1 MTPLDRAKAV
11 VGNIRGDEIFNVPS
25 DERWEREIEAA
36 IKAHAAGKVPIGD
49 FLELYDA
56 AHAVIDKIRLHADH
70 AEYEG
75 GMNAVEDFREIA
87 TQLRWQHADKIEDP
101 CQ

>member
-1 MTPLDRAKAV
+1 MIPV
-11 VGNIRGDEIFNVPS
+11 E
-25 DERWEREIEAA
+25 
-36 IKAHAAGKVPIGD
+36 D

-56 AHAVIDKIRLHADH
+56 AHAVIDHIRIHVDH

-87 TQLRWQHADKIEDP
+87 SRLRWKHDDKIPDP
-101 CQ
+101 LGVTK

>member
-1 MTPLDRAKAV
+1 MKQ
-11 VGNIRGDEIFNVPS
+11 
-25 DERWEREIEAA
+25 
-36 IKAHAAGKVPIGD
+36 VPIKD

-56 AHAVIDKIRLHADH
+56 AHAVIDKIRLHVDH

-87 TQLRWQHADKIEDP
+87 SRLRWKHYEEDSR
-101 CQ
+101 